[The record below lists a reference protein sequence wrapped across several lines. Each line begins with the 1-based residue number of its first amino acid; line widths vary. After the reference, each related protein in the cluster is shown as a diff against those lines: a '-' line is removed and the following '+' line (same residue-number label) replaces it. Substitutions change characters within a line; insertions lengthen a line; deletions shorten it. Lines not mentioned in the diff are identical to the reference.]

1 MEGMS
6 RRPRYILEGG
16 ALVEVTCRTMH
27 SRFLLRPGQATNE
40 IVVGVLGRA
49 QRKYPIRVCGYVL
62 ASNHLHLLLDVDDAH
77 QLSRFMRYV
86 NSNLARKVG
95 RLVGWRD
102 KIWSRRYQATVVSP
116 EEVAQVGRFRYILSH
131 GVKENLV
138 ETVEQWPGV
147 HCAKSLL
154 SGEPAEGYWFDQTQ
168 EYAAR
173 RRGEKFDRM
182 RYATPE
188 KLVLSP
194 LPCWKH
200 LSEEVRRQLVVEM
213 IADIEA
219 EAALRRQRSGSQ
231 VLGAARVRG
240 QHPFDRP
247 KRPKK
252 SPAPLFHAVSKR
264 VREELWR
271 AYAWFVSEF
280 RRASEKLRSG
290 NRLARFPAGSFP
302 PALPFVAG

>member
-1 MEGMS
+1 M
-6 RRPRYILEGG
+6 RRLRFVPEGG
-16 ALVEVTCRTMH
+16 ALVEVTCRTIH
-27 SRFLLRPGQATNE
+27 SRFLLRPGPAVNE

-49 QRKYPIRVCGYVL
+49 QRKYPTRVCGYVF
-62 ASNHLHLLLDVDDAH
+62 ASSHLHFLLDVDNAH

-102 KIWSRRYQATVVSP
+102 RIWSRRYQAIVVSL
-116 EEVAQVGRFRYILSH
+116 EDAAQVERLRYILSH

-138 ETVEQWPGV
+138 ERVDKWPGV

-182 RYATPE
+182 RYASRE
-188 KLVLSP
+188 ILVLSP

-200 LSEEVRRQLVVEM
+200 LAEEVRRQLVVEM

-219 EAALRRQRSGSQ
+219 EAALRRKSSGSQ
-231 VLGAARVRG
+231 VLGASAVLG

-247 KRPKK
+247 ARPKK
-252 SPAPLFHAVSKR
+252 SPAPLFHAASKLMR
-264 VREELWR
+264 QELWA
-271 AYAWFVSEF
+271 AYSWFVAAF
-280 RRASEKLRSG
+280 RDASAKLRAG
-290 NRLARFPAGSFP
+290 DRMARFPAGSFP
-302 PALPFVAG
+302 PALPFVTASA